1 MRTKGMKLAAMAVVM
16 ALVAGTALGAEIYIK
31 QVRKTDPFT
40 MMGQTQPEKVETLVS
55 WYGKDRVRV
64 DTGEETSII
73 VLGDKKVMYMINH
86 AEMTYGEIPVGAD
99 LFGAI
104 AGEAG
109 DEEAKKGIEMAKQMA
124 QSMMGSMQVK
134 VTPTA
139 ETKKIKNWNARK
151 YLIEMSMGSMMKA
164 SSEAWATEDI
174 KVDPRLYYMAA
185 NAMMA
190 GMGGLDTIIQE
201 MQKVKGMVVYQET
214 KSEAMGATIRMV
226 EEIVEVGEKAAP
238 AGTFDI
244 PKGYKKGDAF

>member
-1 MRTKGMKLAAMAVVM
+1 MNGKRIRLTG
-16 ALVAGTALGAEIYIK
+16 ALVVALLLTGAALNAEIYIK
-31 QVRKTDPFT
+31 QTRKTDPFT
-40 MMGQTQPEKVETLVS
+40 VMGQTQPEKVETLVS

-109 DEEAKKGIEMAKQMA
+109 GEEAKKGMEMAKQMA
-124 QSMMGSMQVK
+124 QSMMGSIQVK

-164 SSEAWATEDI
+164 NSEAWATEDV

-190 GMGGLDTIIQE
+190 GMGGLDTIIKE

-214 KSEAMGATIRMV
+214 KSEAMGATMRMV
-226 EEIVEVGEKAAP
+226 EETVEVGEKSAP

>member
-1 MRTKGMKLAAMAVVM
+1 MNRKWMM
-16 ALVAGTALGAEIYIK
+16 GTALAVALLLFAGAALHAEIYIK
-31 QVRKTDPFT
+31 QTRKTDPFT
-40 MMGQTQPEKVETLVS
+40 VMGQTQPEKVETLVS

-64 DTGEETSII
+64 DTSEETSII

-109 DEEAKKGIEMAKQMA
+109 GEEAKKGMEMAKQMA
-124 QSMMGSMQVK
+124 QSMMGSIQVK

-164 SSEAWATEDI
+164 NSEAWATEDV

-190 GMGGLDTIIQE
+190 GMGGLDTMIKE
-201 MQKVKGMVVYQET
+201 MQKVKGMIVYQET
-214 KSEAMGATIRMV
+214 KSEAMGAAMRMV

-244 PKGYKKGDAF
+244 PKGYKKGKAF